1 MRHLARRITE
11 TSKKSFG
18 MYARAAASG
27 RDDLI
32 HMELGKPYADT
43 PQHIKDATIAAIQAG
58 NVHYSDLP
66 GVRHLREAIAEKL
79 QRQNE
84 IDVGA
89 DQVVVT
95 NGLTHGSYAAIM
107 AFIDDGDEVILLD
120 PYYPQHVGKVELAGG
135 VPVLAKLDAKNNY
148 AIDAAAIESKITP
161 RTKMIILINPC
172 NPTGRV
178 YSREELTA
186 LADLAIKHDLLI
198 LSDEVYEEIV
208 YDDARH
214 ISIASLPGMADRTIS
229 LFAFTKSF
237 AMDGWRIGYLT
248 APKAAIGAILKI
260 TANDVTH
267 VNTFIQEGAL
277 AALTGD
283 PEVLAQLVDD
293 DRSKRDRVVTRLN
306 QLPGITCPW
315 PEGTIYAFAD
325 VSALGLPS
333 QVLSERLM
341 DEAGVVVE
349 SGSFY
354 GAAGEGKIR
363 ICFGSLSMEEIDL
376 ALDRIADFTRGI
388 TDQITFDQDE
398 IFP

>member
-18 MYARAAASG
+18 MYARAASSG

-32 HMELGKPYADT
+32 HMELGKPHADT

-66 GVRHLREAIAEKL
+66 GVLHLREAIAEKL
-79 QRQNE
+79 QRQNNV
-84 IDVGA
+84 DVGA

-107 AFIDDGDEVILLD
+107 AFIDEGDEVILLD

-135 VPVLAKLDAKNNY
+135 KPVLAKLDAKNNY
-148 AIDAAAIESKITP
+148 AIDAAEIESKITP

-186 LADLAIKHDLLI
+186 LAEVAIKHDLLI
-198 LSDEVYEEIV
+198 LSDEVYEEIL
-208 YDDARH
+208 YDDAQH
-214 ISIASLPGMADRTIS
+214 ISIASLPGMAERTIT

-277 AALTGD
+277 AALTGNPD
-283 PEVLAQLVDD
+283 VLANLVADD
-293 DRSKRDRVVTRLN
+293 KAKRDLLVTRLN
-306 QLPGITCPW
+306 QMPGIVCPW
-315 PEGTIYAFAD
+315 PEGTIYAFPD
-325 VSALGLPS
+325 VSALGMPS
-333 QVLSERLM
+333 QVLAERLM
-341 DEAGVVVE
+341 DEAAVVVE

-354 GAAGEGKIR
+354 GAAGEGRIR
-363 ICFGSLSMEEIDL
+363 ICFGALSLEDIDTAMDRL
-376 ALDRIADFTRGI
+376 AAYLRDLG
-388 TDQITFDQDE
+388 
-398 IFP
+398 

>member
-18 MYARAAASG
+18 MYARAASSN

-32 HMELGKPYADT
+32 HMELGRPHADT

-66 GVRHLREAIAEKL
+66 GVLHLREAIAEKL
-79 QRQNE
+79 KRQND

-135 VPVLAKLDAKNNY
+135 KPVLAKLDAKNNY
-148 AIDAAAIESKITP
+148 AIDAAEIESKITS

-186 LADLAIKHDLLI
+186 LAGLAIKHDLLI
-198 LSDEVYEEIV
+198 LSDEVYEEII
-208 YDDARH
+208 YDDAKH
-214 ISIASLPGMADRTIS
+214 ISIASLPGMAERTIT

-248 APKAAIGAILKI
+248 APKAAMGAILKI

-277 AALTGD
+277 AALTGHPD
-283 PEVLAQLVDD
+283 VLAKLVADD
-293 DRSKRDRVVTRLN
+293 KAKRDRVVTRLN
-306 QLPGITCPW
+306 QMPGIVCPW
-315 PEGTIYAFAD
+315 PEGTIYAFPD
-325 VSALGLPS
+325 VSALGLQS
-333 QVLSERLM
+333 QVLAERLM
-341 DEAGVVVE
+341 DDAAVVVE

-354 GAAGEGKIR
+354 GAAGEGRIR
-363 ICFGSLSMEEIDL
+363 ICFGSLSLEDIDSAMDRLAAYLRDL
-376 ALDRIADFTRGI
+376 A
-388 TDQITFDQDE
+388 
-398 IFP
+398 